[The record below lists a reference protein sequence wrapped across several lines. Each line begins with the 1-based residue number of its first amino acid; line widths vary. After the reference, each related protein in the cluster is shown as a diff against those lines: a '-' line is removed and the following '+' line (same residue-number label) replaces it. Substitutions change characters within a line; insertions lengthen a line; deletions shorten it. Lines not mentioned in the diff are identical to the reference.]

1 MVKAPGI
8 SRNLQ
13 VHIVARAMPVDDF
26 QGCKITLEEVTF
38 RLGDRLGDRLGRK
51 ALLVSFPLHNHPRCK
66 TLEEVFA

>member
-13 VHIVARAMPVDDF
+13 VHIVARVMPVDDF

-38 RLGDRLGDRLGRK
+38 RLGDRLGRK
-51 ALLVSFPLHNHPRCK
+51 ALLVSFPRYNHPRCK